1 MPAKSKIIA
10 FNEILYY
17 FCKIMRK
24 YYIQNGS
31 KLTGPFA
38 IDDIKDVE
46 INFHTRLC
54 LQGTNEWKSITEIED
69 FETIKIYLKPDIE
82 VVKKSRN
89 TRPFIIGS
97 ALLILII
104 AVIFGVYSIIKITPL
119 NSSETQSIEKLRTDS
134 TIQDSLKK
142 IAKPI
147 RTKITVNENATDY
160 SSLLAGIIPE
170 KMRFEI
176 EDNETWIDIQGSMH
190 DEWEKVV
197 NEKILPIQEW
207 TDDSPLAKLDSS
219 VLFYPFAGADFL
231 YSNCFF
237 PKSNRIIMVGLEPI
251 GSISEKL
258 EFNTDFYDYMKHIKS
273 SLYTSNRSGYFMTI
287 NMGRDLRQSDL
298 NGVLPLI
305 LFYARRQAF
314 LISSIQYVS
323 IDEDGKQIPSSYSEA
338 EGVVIRLTDQDKKTI
353 KTIEYYKTDLSD
365 DEFKVGSRYHNY
377 FSALTNKNVF
387 LKAASY
393 LLHRTNFTNIRN
405 VILEKTNVLLQDD
418 SGIPF
423 KYVANNDWDVML
435 YGKYTRPIG
444 LFSSRVQS
452 DLREE
457 FQKREF
463 QKLPF
468 RIGYNISH
476 NEPHLILAKRNKL

>member
-1 MPAKSKIIA
+1 
-10 FNEILYY
+10 
-17 FCKIMRK
+17 MRK

-38 IDDIKDVE
+38 IEDIKDVE

-69 FETIKIYLKPDIE
+69 FESIKIYLKPDLE
-82 VVKKSRN
+82 AVKKSRS
-89 TRPFIIGS
+89 TRPIFIGLGVLSLS
-97 ALLILII
+97 ALVLFGLYYILKTI
-104 AVIFGVYSIIKITPL
+104 P
-119 NSSETQSIEKLRTDS
+119 SSNKETQSIEKDTTES
-134 TIQDSLKK
+134 TNQDSLNK
-142 IAKPI
+142 IVKPVK
-147 RTKITVNENATDY
+147 TKVYVNEKATDY

-170 KMRFEI
+170 KMRVEI

-237 PKSNRIIMVGLEPI
+237 PRSNRIIMVGLEPI

-258 EFNTDFYDYMKHIKS
+258 EFNNDFYDYMKHIKS

-287 NMGRDLRQSDL
+287 NMGRDLHQSDL
-298 NGVLPLI
+298 NGVLPLL

-323 IDEDGKQIPSSYSEA
+323 IDEDGKQIPSSYSDA
-338 EGVVIRLTDQDKKTI
+338 EGVVIKLTDQERRTL

-365 DEFKVGSRYHNY
+365 DEFKIDSRYHTY
-377 FSALTNKNVF
+377 FSSLTNKNVF

-393 LLHRTNFTNIRN
+393 LLHRPNFSNIRN

-423 KYVANNDWDVML
+423 KFVSNSDWNVML

-476 NEPHLILAKRNKL
+476 NEPHLILAKRNK

>member
-1 MPAKSKIIA
+1 
-10 FNEILYY
+10 
-17 FCKIMRK
+17 MRK

-38 IDDIKDVE
+38 IDDLKDVE

-54 LQGTNEWKSITEIED
+54 MQGTNEWKSITDIED
-69 FETIKIYLKPDIE
+69 FDLIKIYLKPDIE
-82 VVKKSRN
+82 NVNKKFDFK
-89 TRPFIIGS
+89 PFLKAFGIIS
-97 ALLILII
+97 LSILLL
-104 AVIFGVYSIIKITPL
+104 VGLYKIIKISPIKNL
-119 NSSETQSIEKLRTDS
+119 KNQSNELVNKDS
-134 TIQDSLKK
+134 LHNDSLKK
-142 IAKPI
+142 LVKALPI
-147 RTKITVNENATDY
+147 VISVNKKATDF
-160 SSLLAGIIPE
+160 SSLLAGIIPDE
-170 KMRFEI
+170 MRSEI

-197 NEKILPIQEW
+197 TEKILPIQEW
-207 TDDSPLAKLDSS
+207 TEDSPLAKLDSG

-237 PKSNRIIMVGLEPI
+237 PKSNRIVMVGLEPI

-258 EFNTDFYDYMKHIKS
+258 EFNNDFYEYMKHIKS

-298 NGVLPLI
+298 NGVLPLL
-305 LFYARRQAF
+305 LFYARRQSF
-314 LISSIQYVS
+314 LISSIQYVT
-323 IDEDGKQIPSSYSEA
+323 IDENGNKIPAAYSDA
-338 EGVVIRLTDQDKKTI
+338 SGVVIKLTDQDKRTL
-353 KTIEYYKTDLSD
+353 KTIEYYRTDLSD
-365 DEFKVGSRYHNY
+365 DEFKPGSRYHTY
-377 FSALTNKNVF
+377 FSELSNKNVF

-393 LLHRTNFTNIRN
+393 LLHRSTFSNIRN
-405 VILEKTNVLLQDD
+405 VILDKTNILLQDD

-423 KYVANNDWDVML
+423 NYVATSDWNLSL

-444 LFSSRVQS
+444 LFSSRIQS

-476 NEPHLILAKRNKL
+476 NEPHLILAQRNK

>member
-1 MPAKSKIIA
+1 
-10 FNEILYY
+10 
-17 FCKIMRK
+17 MRK

-31 KLTGPFA
+31 TLAGPFA
-38 IDDIKDVE
+38 IDDLKDVE

-54 LQGTNEWKSITEIED
+54 LQGTNEWKSITDVED
-69 FETIKIYLKPDIE
+69 FDLLKIYLKPDIE
-82 VVKKSRN
+82 NVKKSFNPKILLRV
-89 TRPFIIGS
+89 FG
-97 ALLILII
+97 AFLILI
-104 AVIFGVYSIIKITPL
+104 AFAFGFYKFIKINPL
-119 NSSETQSIEKLRTDS
+119 NTTQKQSKVAADGDS
-134 TIQDSLKK
+134 LQNDSLKK
-142 IAKPI
+142 IVKPLPI
-147 RTKITVNENATDY
+147 VISVNNKATDF
-160 SSLLAGIIPE
+160 SSLLAGIIPDE
-170 KMRFEI
+170 MRSEI

-197 NEKILPIQEW
+197 TEKILPIQEW

-219 VLFYPFAGADFL
+219 ILFYPFAGADFL

-258 EFNTDFYDYMKHIKS
+258 EFNTDFYEYMKHIKS

-298 NGVLPLI
+298 NGVLPLL
-305 LFYARRQAF
+305 LFYARRQSF
-314 LISSIQYVS
+314 LISSIEYVA
-323 IDEDGKQIPSSYSEA
+323 IDENGNKIPATYSEA
-338 EGVVIRLTDQDKKTI
+338 SGVIIKLTDEDKRSL
-353 KTIEYYKTDLSD
+353 KTIEYFRTDLSD
-365 DEFKVGSRYHNY
+365 AEFKPGSRYHTY
-377 FSALTNKNVF
+377 FSEFSNKNVF

-393 LLHRTNFTNIRN
+393 LLHRSNFTNIRN
-405 VILEKTNVLLQDD
+405 VILDKTNILLQDD

-423 KYVANNDWDVML
+423 QYVSTSDWNLSL

-444 LFSSRVQS
+444 LFSSRIQYN
-452 DLREE
+452 LREE

-476 NEPHLILAKRNKL
+476 NEPHLILAQRNK